1 LKKPILSQLPVISGV
16 PSLFLVAVAGYLI
29 GSIPTAFLFVRWKS
43 HVDIRTVG
51 SGNVGTLNSYEVTKS
66 KLVGVAVLVA
76 DFLKGVA
83 AVHLAS
89 VFAPGAGFAA
99 LAVGGVAAVVGHNYP
114 VWLRFKGGR
123 GLATAAGVLIS
134 LQWLFV
140 AFWGVWWAIG
150 FWLTRKVN
158 VGNVV
163 GCLAILLV
171 ALLLPEHLLA
181 PLLPAGAEDGEF
193 RLFGVVLIGV
203 VLIKHVA
210 PVKQYLEERRADS
223 KKTSV

>member
-1 LKKPILSQLPVISGV
+1 M
-16 PSLFLVAVAGYLI
+16 PSLLLVVVVGYLI

-43 HVDIRTVG
+43 QVDIRKVG

-66 KLVGVAVLVA
+66 KLVGVAVLGA
-76 DFLKGVA
+76 DFLKGVV

-89 VFAPGAGFAA
+89 FVAPEAGFTA

-114 VWLRFKGGR
+114 VWLRFRGGR

-134 LQWLFV
+134 LQWLVV

-158 VGNVV
+158 VGNAV

-171 ALLLPEHLLA
+171 VLLLPEHLLA
-181 PLLPAGAEDGEF
+181 PLLPAGADDTEF

-210 PVKQYLEERRADS
+210 PVKQYLVERRANA
-223 KKTSV
+223 KQVNL